1 MIMAQPG
8 LRASSLLSGRPRR
21 HRLQRPCSCPLS
33 RSRFRSRPFCRL
45 FLMEINYKACNL
57 VCVSA
62 AQRTLQKVDWKMD
75 PTLNPAHLQL
85 HVNIPPHS
93 YEADPQSWLS
103 FACKFN
109 ELEIMMF
116 TQGP

>member
-8 LRASSLLSGRPRR
+8 LRASRLPSGRPRR
-21 HRLQRPCSCPLS
+21 HRHQRPCSSP
-33 RSRFRSRPFCRL
+33 RSRFRSRSRPFCRL

-75 PTLNPAHLQL
+75 PKLNPAHL

-93 YEADPQSWLS
+93 YGDDPQSWLS